1 MRDEIIARAGF
12 LLGDLHLPPPDAQL
26 RLKDYFPD
34 LELEERVRYV
44 REAREL
50 AQRASAAELS

>member
-12 LLGDLHLPPPDAQL
+12 LLRDLHLPPVDAQL

-50 AQRASAAELS
+50 AQGAAAELS